1 MMLRGLTRAGLGPV
15 ENDEQ
20 FLEIAAKYGF
30 QSVDIDPTGLINQWG
45 LEGTKQRLEE
55 LGLSIGAIGLSV
67 DWRTTDEN
75 FRSSLT
81 ALPAQAAAAAA
92 LGVTRCCTY
101 VLPSVDEPAAQ
112 FTVQATKRLRL
123 CAQIL
128 GGYGIRLGLEFVG
141 PHHLRTRWTHP
152 FLWTTEDTLA
162 WIEAI
167 GEPNVGLLFD
177 AYHWY
182 TTEMS
187 VEDIGKLRADQIVHV
202 HINDAKAVPV
212 EEALDNDRVYPGEGV
227 IDLVGFLKA
236 LQAIGYT
243 GPVAQ
248 EILTPAPPTDSVEA
262 LAERSRQG
270 FDRVFGEAGL

>member
-1 MMLRGLTRAGLGPV
+1 MLRGLTPAGLGAIA
-15 ENDEQ
+15 NDEQ
-20 FLEIAAKYGF
+20 YLELASRYGF
-30 QSVDIDPTGLINQWG
+30 QTVDLDPTGLIGQLG
-45 LEGTKQRLEE
+45 LDGTKARLSE
-55 LGLSIGAIGLSV
+55 LGLSIGSIGLSV
-67 DWRTTDEN
+67 DWRTTEEN
-75 FRSSLT
+75 FRTSLT

-112 FTVQATKRLRL
+112 FTVSATKRLRL

-141 PHHLRTRWTHP
+141 PHHLRTRWANP
-152 FLWTTEDTLA
+152 FLWTAEDTLA

-182 TTEMS
+182 TTGMTL
-187 VEDIGKLRADQIVHV
+187 EDIGRLRADQIVHV
-202 HINDAKAVPV
+202 HINDAKDVPV
-212 EEALDNDRVYPGEGV
+212 AEALDNDRVYPGEGV

-236 LQAIGYT
+236 LHAIGYN

-248 EILTPAPPTDSVEA
+248 EILMPAPPTDSPEA

-270 FDRVFGEAGL
+270 FDRVFGAAGL